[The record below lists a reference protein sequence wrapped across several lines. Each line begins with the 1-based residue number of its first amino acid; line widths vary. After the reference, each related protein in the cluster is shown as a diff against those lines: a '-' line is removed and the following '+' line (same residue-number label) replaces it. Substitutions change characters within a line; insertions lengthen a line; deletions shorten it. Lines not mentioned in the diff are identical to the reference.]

1 VKEKRLN
8 IISHKKFEKK
18 VREESIMLVLIAKKV
33 IENFSD
39 EPPEEIKKELKEFL
53 NVFPSKLPYVLPLYM
68 TFNML

>member
-1 VKEKRLN
+1 VKEKKLN
-8 IISHKKFEKK
+8 IISHKKFENK
-18 VREESIMLVLIAKKV
+18 VCEESIMLVLIAKKV

-53 NVFPSKLPYVLPLYM
+53 NVFPSKLPHVLPLYM